1 MDLAT
6 HENFLMMKIFQI
18 TVCKCTY
25 HQELLLIFDMVC
37 AFACRYGY
45 DSWVEIK
52 LLSEAYLC

>member
-6 HENFLMMKIFQI
+6 HENFLITKIFQI
-18 TVCKCTY
+18 TVCKCAY

-37 AFACRYGY
+37 AFAGRYGY

-52 LLSEAYLC
+52 LLSEA

>member
-6 HENFLMMKIFQI
+6 HENMKIFQI
-18 TVCKCTY
+18 TVCKCAY